1 MKARPP
7 TPPTTPQAHGLGAG
21 MQLGEPD
28 NTSALSKAQIARRQ
42 WLSLAT
48 AGAISPI
55 ANIAAA
61 AGSNPEIS
69 SASSKSTVRSN
80 RGGLT
85 LVVPYSAGGPLDRAA
100 RRLAQQTKALG
111 PIEVLNVPGEGGA
124 TGAAMVARAGGRD
137 PMLLMGAVATHAV
150 LPWLNPQLPYD
161 PLRDFQPLLLV
172 ARMPHVLVMRQELA
186 MQWRIETPAD
196 LLRFMGKHKQPLRY
210 ASGGRG
216 SIGHLAGEMFQT
228 LTRTP
233 LQHLPFGGA
242 RPALSALLE
251 GSADLMFDN
260 LASALPHLR
269 AGRLRA
275 IAVTSLLP
283 LPQLPNVPCL
293 NDTIA
298 GFNLTTWFGL
308 FSSAG
313 ISAALTDRMVSAF
326 AATMQQ
332 KDVQQYL
339 DNLGVLREDLQQQD
353 FARFVRAEHAKYGQ
367 LLQSSGMRGAA
378 SNS

>member
-260 LASALPHLR
+260 LASALPHVQ

-275 IAVTSLLP
+275 IAVTSAQAVS
-283 LPQLPNVPCL
+283 QLQGVPCL
-293 NDTIA
+293 NDSLPNFT
-298 GFNLTTWFGL
+298 LSTWFGL
-308 FSSAG
+308 FATAG
-313 ISAALTDRMVSAF
+313 ISSALASRWASHF
-326 AATMQQ
+326 ATSLQQPEMQQ
-332 KDVQQYL
+332 FFDSS
-339 DNLGVLREDLQQQD
+339 GLQRDPLQLQD
-353 FARFVRAEHAKYGQ
+353 FGNFVRTEHARYGQ
-367 LLQSSGMRGAA
+367 LLRASGVQLAT
-378 SNS
+378 S